1 MKTYFLSALAL
12 AAAMSFAAGGASA
25 QVVDST
31 KKIPP
36 APTAVNTSVTPQ
48 SNAKV
53 AGAISDSAIIAML
66 QVAHTQQIA
75 AAELAVTRAQSP
87 RVKAFAEEL
96 KADHS
101 KALQE
106 LQAYA
111 ERLRGGMSSGVAR
124 DSGRVGR
131 DNNAALGRR
140 DSVAS
145 TPDSVVV
152 PDTST
157 SGRDANAAVGRR
169 DSAMITRPDSTV
181 TPPKTNVPDVTFE
194 NLPALSGHEFDHGFI
209 RLQIQHHDTEINHLR
224 NDVIP
229 MIKDSGLKNL
239 VQKELPVLGKHLR
252 DARDIEAHLKTTN

>member
-1 MKTYFLSALAL
+1 MNRYLLTSLAV
-12 AAAMSFAAGGASA
+12 AAASTFAAGGASA

-31 KKIPP
+31 KKVPP
-36 APTAVNTSVTPQ
+36 APAINTPVTPQ

-53 AGAISDSAIIAML
+53 APAISDSAIIAML

-75 AAELAVTRAQSP
+75 AAEVAATRAQSP
-87 RVKAFAEEL
+87 RVKAFAAEL

-111 ERLRGGMSSGVAR
+111 ERLRGGMSSGVAPQ
-124 DSGRVGR
+124 
-131 DNNAALGRR
+131 R
-140 DSVAS
+140 DSVVS
-145 TPDSVVV
+145 IPDSVVV
-152 PDTST
+152 RDTST

-169 DSAMITRPDSTV
+169 DSAMITKPDTAV
-181 TPPKTNVPDVTFE
+181 APPKTGVPDVTFE

-209 RLQIQHHDTEINHLR
+209 RLQVQHLDAEINRLR

-239 VQKELPVLGKHLR
+239 VQKELPVLGKQLR
-252 DARDIEAHLKTTN
+252 DARDIEAYLKTTN